1 MGNTQPTQSR
11 RFLSRAERKLDSIGL
26 LYKTI
31 GNVWG
36 GGKAKPFAGSYENA
50 LKMRKDKR
58 PDMYQA
64 AIMIHE
70 ADGTAANDAEANF
83 LSMYGTVKTVSE
95 AASGS
100 VEVEMSLTKGTA
112 KNAIQSSSEPASEP
126 ERDAETITITQSVK
140 KSEAH
145 LIPDDEN
152 CRRHWDKIVVVA
164 SGYRFDANH
173 HDRLKSLT
181 DHVSLTRANLLIL
194 NGDHQSYYD
203 HLGAGILLVIPL
215 LPQEEIA
222 KWNHK
227 EPYDVLVVC
236 NTAATYRL
244 FADITDLDNCYWA
257 TGKDLKLATD
267 VLEEQVKILADS
279 LVSNWDGFHNQL
291 NNGDENDMTRH
302 KTLQL
307 LKEVLEKSGKVQVP
321 DFESVVVKSL
331 KYNPLNPFSDKLKL
345 LKVSLGQIYTGE
357 TASRM
362 PDPLL
367 LAIKAA
373 NNWSYHAYGKR
384 QSRIQQLLPV
394 CSFLEGEDNDDVS
407 SGGVSIGFGMK
418 LNAEEIKEFLKKIE
432 RRREQEIIN
441 TFFELTTV
449 TRGSDM
455 ASVSDL
461 SAEEMPVV
469 TFDEDDPNDSDST

>member
-1 MGNTQPTQSR
+1 
-11 RFLSRAERKLDSIGL
+11 
-26 LYKTI
+26 
-31 GNVWG
+31 
-36 GGKAKPFAGSYENA
+36 
-50 LKMRKDKR
+50 
-58 PDMYQA
+58 MYQQA
-64 AIMIHE
+64 AILIHE
-70 ADGTAANDAEANF
+70 ADGTAANNDAEANF

-100 VEVEMSLTKGTA
+100 LEVEISLTKGTA
-112 KNAIQSSSEPASEP
+112 KNAIKSSIEPLSKP
-126 ERDAETITITQSVK
+126 ERDAEIITITQSVK
-140 KSEAH
+140 KSAAH
-145 LIPDDEN
+145 LIPDDKN
-152 CRRHWDKIVVVA
+152 CRKHWDKIVEVA
-164 SGYRFDANH
+164 SGYRFDAND
-173 HDRLKSLT
+173 HDGLKRLT
-181 DHVSLTRANLLIL
+181 DHVSLTRANILIL
-194 NGDHQSYYD
+194 NVSHQSYYD

-244 FADITDLDNCYWA
+244 FADTTDRGNCYWA
-257 TGKDLKLATD
+257 TKKDLKLATD
-267 VLEEQVKILADS
+267 VLEEQVRILADS

-291 NNGDENDMTRH
+291 LNNGNAHDMTRH

-307 LKEVLEKSGKVQVP
+307 LKEDLEESGKVLVP
-321 DFESVVVKSL
+321 DSESVDVKRL
-331 KYNPLNPFSDKLKL
+331 KYNRLNPFSNKLKL

-384 QSRIQQLLPV
+384 ESRIQKLLPG
-394 CSFLEGEDNDDVS
+394 CSFLEGGDKDDES
-407 SGGVSIGFGMK
+407 SEGVSIGFGMK
-418 LNAEEIKEFLKKIE
+418 LNAEEIKAFLKKRE
-432 RRREQEIIN
+432 LLREQDIIN

-449 TRGSDM
+449 PVTGGSDM

-469 TFDEDDPNDSDST
+469 TDDKDDP

>member
-1 MGNTQPTQSR
+1 M
-11 RFLSRAERKLDSIGL
+11 LDTKGS

-70 ADGTAANDAEANF
+70 EAGGTAADGAEANF
-83 LSMYGTVKTVSE
+83 LSTYGTVKTVSE
-95 AASGS
+95 AEGGS
-100 VEVEMSLTKGTA
+100 VEVEISLTKATA
-112 KNAIQSSSEPASEP
+112 KNAIKSSIEPVSKP
-126 ERDAETITITQSVK
+126 ERDAKIRSIMHSRN

-145 LIPDDEN
+145 LIPADKD
-152 CRRHWDKIVVVA
+152 CRKHWNKIVGVA
-164 SGYRFDANH
+164 SGFRFDAN
-173 HDRLKSLT
+173 DLDGLKRLT
-181 DHVSLTRANLLIL
+181 DHVSLTRGNMLIL
-194 NGDHQSYYD
+194 NGNHQSYYD

-215 LPQEEIA
+215 LSQEEIA

-227 EPYDVLVVC
+227 DPYDVLVVC
-236 NTAATYRL
+236 NTAETYEL
-244 FADITDLDNCYWA
+244 FADGTNLDNCYWA
-257 TGKDLKLATD
+257 SEKDLKLATD

-279 LVSNWDGFHNQL
+279 LVSNWDGFHHNQL
-291 NNGDENDMTRH
+291 NNDDQNDMTRH

-307 LKEVLEKSGKVQVP
+307 LKEKLEESGKVLVP
-321 DFESVVVKSL
+321 DFESVDVNSL
-331 KYNPLNPFSDKLKL
+331 KYNPLNPFSDELKL

-362 PDPLL
+362 PDPFL

-384 QSRIQQLLPV
+384 ESMIQKLLPG
-394 CSFLEGEDNDDVS
+394 CSFLEGGDEDDES
-407 SGGVSIGFGMK
+407 SEGVSIGFGIK
-418 LNAEEIKEFLKKIE
+418 LNAEEIKAFLKKRE

-449 TRGSDM
+449 PATGGSDM

-469 TFDEDDPNDSDST
+469 TDDEDDPNHYDST